1 MEESKMMSL
10 YDAADTLSVHY
21 NTLRR
26 WITQGKVRAVKIG
39 RAWKISNLEI
49 ERIKAE
55 GLTLE

>member
-1 MEESKMMSL
+1 MEESKMISL
-10 YDAADTLSVHY
+10 YDAADILNVHY